1 MKDYELTIVLP
12 GKFTPAKKKAV
23 QERIEKLIKTF
34 KGSVDKT
41 NDWGVL
47 DLSYKILGNTTGIFL
62 NYDLKLEGKM
72 VREVETKLKMEE
84 DIIRYLL
91 VRKD

>member
-34 KGSVDKT
+34 KGSVDKM

>member
-34 KGSVDKT
+34 KGSVAFIISIQ
-41 NDWGVL
+41 NYYSL
-47 DLSYKILGNTTGIFL
+47 YKAFNNKINPLIT
-62 NYDLKLEGKM
+62 Y
-72 VREVETKLKMEE
+72 
-84 DIIRYLL
+84 
-91 VRKD
+91 